1 MSPLSLMSDSD
12 DHHTP
17 YNIRIDFVY
26 AELIEDTH
34 NKVRRHFE
42 SLVKATGALAEIQV
56 LASICLRVARLA
68 VAARLLAD
76 KGLTEECHLPFRS
89 AAEGI
94 ANLLYIIEVGPK
106 HENRTSND
114 LARQF
119 LAYGDIAY
127 YKLLSMHPVQSRNAF
142 KKNYGWNDSQ
152 VDSFLAEKKKLRED
166 ALALG
171 CQTTRWNK
179 RDFASIASLVS
190 KAGISYLDSNFA
202 DLMFESFV
210 SSNSATHG
218 DALSL
223 RSQYKALGNEPLEM
237 VFAKDSNY
245 ADASGWLAVT
255 GWYCMAHYFQQQD
268 WLHEMLNVQVRDLL
282 KQRLAKAK
290 EKASR
295 RIILLPHLEDQT

>member
-1 MSPLSLMSDSD
+1 MSDLD
-12 DHHTP
+12 DRHTP

-26 AELIEDTH
+26 AELIEETH
-34 NKVRRHFE
+34 NEVRRHFE
-42 SLVKATGALAEIQV
+42 SLVKATGALAEVQV

-94 ANLLYIIEVGPK
+94 ANLLYIIEVGPEK
-106 HENRTSND
+106 EGRSSTD

-127 YKLLSMHPVQSRNAF
+127 YKMLTKRPAQSRRAF
-142 KKNYGWNDSQ
+142 KRHYGWSDDQ
-152 VDSFLAEKKKLRED
+152 VNSFLAEKERLKDK

-171 CQTTRWNK
+171 CQNTRWNK
-179 RDFASIASLVS
+179 KDFATIASLVS
-190 KAGISYLDSNFA
+190 KADIPYLDAHFA
-202 DLMFESFV
+202 DLTFESFV

-237 VFAKDSNY
+237 VFSKASNY
-245 ADASGWLAVT
+245 ADATGWLTVT
-255 GWYCMAHYFQQQD
+255 GWYCMAHYYHQQD
-268 WLHEMLNVQVRDLL
+268 WLHELLNVQVRDLL

-290 EKASR
+290 EKAHT
-295 RIILLPHLEDQT
+295 RIILLPHLEDRA